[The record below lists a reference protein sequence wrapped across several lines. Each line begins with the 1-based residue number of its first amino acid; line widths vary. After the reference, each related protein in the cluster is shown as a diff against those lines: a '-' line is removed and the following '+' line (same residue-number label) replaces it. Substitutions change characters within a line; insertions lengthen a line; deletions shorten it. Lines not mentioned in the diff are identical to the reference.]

1 MGNMQILIRMKKK
14 SSCGIQAVSHW
25 DDQVYWVIR
34 RVNGVVRSVWSGLC
48 GRDAFIWLNCLE
60 WSDALVLK
68 VFSMTKTYQ
77 YDWCRAAKYLK
88 QLVPALI

>member
-1 MGNMQILIRMKKK
+1 MVWSGLY
-14 SSCGIQAVSHW
+14 G
-25 DDQVYWVIR
+25 QVYVVRFVWSGVCGQ
-34 RVNGVVRSVWSGLC
+34 VYVVRSVWSGLC
-48 GRDAFIWLNCLE
+48 GRDAFIWFNCLK

-88 QLVPALI
+88 QPVSGLI

>member
-1 MGNMQILIRMKKK
+1 M
-14 SSCGIQAVSHW
+14 
-25 DDQVYWVIR
+25 
-34 RVNGVVRSVWSGLC
+34 VWSGLC
-48 GRDAFIWLNCLE
+48 GRDAFIWFNCLK

>member
-1 MGNMQILIRMKKK
+1 M
-14 SSCGIQAVSHW
+14 
-25 DDQVYWVIR
+25 
-34 RVNGVVRSVWSGLC
+34 VWSGLC
-48 GRDAFIWLNCLE
+48 GRGAFVWLNCLE
-60 WSDALVLK
+60 WSDAMVLK

>member
-1 MGNMQILIRMKKK
+1 M
-14 SSCGIQAVSHW
+14 
-25 DDQVYWVIR
+25 
-34 RVNGVVRSVWSGLC
+34 VRSVWSGLC
-48 GRDAFIWLNCLE
+48 GQVCVVRSMWSGLCGQVCVVRSVWLGLCGRGAFVWLNCLE